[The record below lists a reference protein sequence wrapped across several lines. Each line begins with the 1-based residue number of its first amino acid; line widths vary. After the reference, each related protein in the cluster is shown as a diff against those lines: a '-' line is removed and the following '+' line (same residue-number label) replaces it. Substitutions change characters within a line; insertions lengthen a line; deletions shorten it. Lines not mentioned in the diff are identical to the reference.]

1 MLVTTSMTTVNAML
15 EPSLFPE
22 SLYWGLRDSQG
33 HFRCFICATC
43 CIFISCLSISYP
55 SCWFFLWKCIVTWL
69 LFYPVCLIF
78 TLHGSSQ
85 MSPSQRPALNPS
97 ESTSPIFFFI
107 SLITLASSCLKHHNL
122 SWSCLLVVC
131 SFICLI
137 IVSLPN
143 LNICSLRAGICL
155 SKLVSQN

>member
-1 MLVTTSMTTVNAML
+1 MNVWICVSSKLARNLRLRIYFIFSALRAVNQSTPCLWPPSMTTVNAML

-85 MSPSQRPALNPS
+85 MSPSQRPALNPP
-97 ESTSPIFFFI
+97 ESTSPIFFF
-107 SLITLASSCLKHHNL
+107 LFLSSP
-122 SWSCLLVVC
+122 WLL
-131 SFICLI
+131 
-137 IVSLPN
+137 P
-143 LNICSLRAGICL
+143 A
-155 SKLVSQN
+155 

>member
-43 CIFISCLSISYP
+43 YIFISCLSISYP

-85 MSPSQRPALNPS
+85 MSPSQRPALNPP
-97 ESTSPIFFFI
+97 ESTSPIFFFFYF
-107 SLITLASSCLKHHNL
+107 SHHPGFFRRKTPQSVLILFACCLFIYLLDHSFSTKFEYMLPEGRNL
-122 SWSCLLVVC
+122 FV
-131 SFICLI
+131 
-137 IVSLPN
+137 
-143 LNICSLRAGICL
+143 
-155 SKLVSQN
+155 

>member
-85 MSPSQRPALNPS
+85 MSPSQRPALNPP
-97 ESTSPIFFFI
+97 ESTSPIFFFYF
-107 SLITLASSCLKHHNL
+107 SHHPGFFLLKTPQSVLILFACCLFIYLLDYSFSTKFEYMLSEGRNL
-122 SWSCLLVVC
+122 FV
-131 SFICLI
+131 
-137 IVSLPN
+137 
-143 LNICSLRAGICL
+143 
-155 SKLVSQN
+155 